1 MTHHYLEAARQGKND
16 WWRYLVSI
24 LMVISGALIVGTIAA
39 LILAGIVLALDP
51 TTSPGANP
59 GTRLQEFITSASPWA
74 LTANLM
80 PHFVGSLIL
89 LVVVALLHQRSPLSL
104 ISPERKISW
113 PRIAWGAGVWLVLL
127 LALDGVSIAMDPASY
142 QQAFQKIN
150 WSAWLGFLPFALLTI
165 PVQTSA
171 EELFFRGY
179 LVQGLGLLTRNSLVL
194 YIVGGLFFA
203 APHFANP
210 EMARGGAQGL
220 VWMALT
226 YFLMGVFGVL
236 ITLRDNRLE
245 LALGQHAANN
255 LYIVLISN
263 SEDSVLKTPALVVSP
278 PPDPIMGFW
287 LLLLLMSIAYI
298 LYFVVPRWVR
308 STFIPVGQ
316 IQKHPG
322 E

>member
-16 WWRYLVSI
+16 WWRYLVGI
-24 LMVISGALIVGTIAA
+24 LMVISGALILGTIAA

-51 TTSPGANP
+51 TISPGANP
-59 GTRLQEFITSASPWA
+59 GIRLQQFITSASPWA

-89 LVVVALLHQRSPLSL
+89 FVVVALLHQRSPLSL
-104 ISPERKISW
+104 ISPERNIRW
-113 PRIAWGAGVWLVLL
+113 QRIAWGAGVWLALL
-127 LALDGVSIAMDPASY
+127 IGMDGVSFVMDPASY

-194 YIVGGLFFA
+194 YVVGGLFFA
-203 APHFANP
+203 GPHFANP
-210 EMARGGAQGL
+210 EMGRGG

>member
-16 WWRYLVSI
+16 WWRYLVGI
-24 LMVISGALIVGTIAA
+24 LAVILGALIVGTIVAM
-39 LILAGIVLALDP
+39 IIVGMVLALDP
-51 TTSPGANP
+51 TISPGADL
-59 GTRLQEFITSASPWA
+59 GTRLQQFITGSSPWA

-80 PHFVGSLIL
+80 PHFVGVLIL
-89 LVVVALLHQRSPLSL
+89 LGVVALLHQRSPLSL
-104 ISPERKISW
+104 ISAERKIRW
-113 PRIAWGAGVWLVLL
+113 WRIAWGFGVWLVLL
-127 LALDGVSIAMDPASY
+127 LGLDGVSFAMDPASY
-142 QQAFQKIN
+142 QQAFQKID

-165 PVQTSA
+165 PVQTST

-203 APHFANP
+203 IPHFPNP
-210 EMARGGAQGL
+210 EMARGG

-278 PPDPIMGFW
+278 PPDPQLGFW
-287 LLLLLMSIAYI
+287 LLLLLMAIAYM
-298 LYFVVPRWVR
+298 LYFVVPRLVR
-308 STFIPVGQ
+308 SHLIPVGQ